1 MRRTFVLHCLTLALA
16 LSSALPSAHAQL
28 APPRRPFLF
37 KDDRGDIASARA
49 KGEREL
55 TVLIASMTGKNGDVA
70 RLITAMGGTI
80 RFRNDN
86 VDYLRARVPTDSVDG
101 LARNPLVH
109 SLNVNVKAGRAFAS
123 EPSDA
128 TAPDEQRP
136 LGPATR
142 ARVAPDTTHRAKPA
156 WPPTQSDHPLTNRYD
171 PLGDMGAA
179 AWRKAHPTW
188 DGRGV
193 TLAMIDMNPDPFE
206 PELQT
211 ARTLD
216 GKVTPKIALYETVID
231 KDDEDEGRWLSM
243 KNEVAASGG
252 SFSWEGKSYKAPHDG
267 AFRIATL
274 DEAAFDSLSASG
286 LEKDLNR
293 DGNPTGSS
301 RLFAVLWDR
310 KSNDVWVDTNQ
321 NGSFADERAMTN
333 YRQRQGFG
341 TFGTDN
347 PKTPVRESVGF
358 GVQIDSAKEMVSI
371 NAGVPF
377 HASLVVGA
385 ALGSRG
391 TRGRYDGVAPGARLA
406 SVAEGCQAYGQTE
419 AVIVAMEHPQV
430 DGAWLEQC
438 SGITR
443 PYLLRDGRLV
453 PTVIY
458 SRLIEKY
465 KKPLM
470 IPTHNYP
477 VLGASDDFVLADC
490 GIGVGGHEG
499 KDNFLHN
506 YGFRTKYDDN
516 LLITGGYGPMG
527 NGAFG
532 PTIISPSNIMA
543 GYRGWEHP
551 NSAYMASVYLTPPG
565 YLIAGGTSTAT
576 PTASGAVALLISAA
590 RQSGVKFDAC
600 TLKEA
605 IASSARYVPNLP
617 AYKQGNGVINVAAA
631 WDLLKAL
638 DTSRTRVTITSQAPV
653 KHSYSAYLATPNEG
667 VSLFEREGWS
677 VGDRAQRTITFT
689 RTTGPSEP
697 MTFAISFMGDSGTY
711 SAPATVTLPLGT
723 PVPVSIDI
731 APKHAGVNSALL
743 TLDNAKVPG
752 HAYRLLT
759 TVVAAEALDA
769 SNKFTITTK
778 GEVPRPEMRSWFY
791 RVPEGANALQVVL
804 DAPKRAVQLAMIAPD
819 TRSAPVTQVVST
831 RGRGEGGGG
840 GGPDANRPPETYV
853 TRNPMPGVW
862 EIRLTD
868 IADTRD
874 FDWRASMKGG
884 PVPPTAVTFTVSAL
898 AVGGEVAT
906 VGGAAGSSGG
916 SAVAESRAVPGL
928 TLSSKMA
935 AFSGRAV
942 SFPLGAARRQHL
954 TMQDRE
960 QQMFDVDV
968 PAGSEALMARIA
980 STDGNADFDVFVYD
994 CSGKECRNAGSSA
1007 DPGPNETVLVQK
1019 PSAGKWR
1026 VVVDASRLPSGSAM
1040 VDLTD
1045 VVFNQ
1050 SFGMTAVTDAPA
1062 KRDATA
1068 PWSATTNTW
1077 VGTLPSGRDA
1087 FAVVQIESDVTKT
1100 QSIALALLE
1109 VIGSGAR

>member
-1 MRRTFVLHCLTLALA
+1 MRRNFHSLCLTLSLLGA
-16 LSSALPSAHAQL
+16 SAPTIAHAQL

-37 KDDRGDIASARA
+37 KDDRGDVAAARA
-49 KGEREL
+49 SGERAV
-55 TVLIASMTGKNGDVA
+55 TVLIAAMPGKTADLV
-70 RLITAMGGTI
+70 RLVSSMGGTI
-80 RFRNDN
+80 RFRHDN
-86 VDYLRARVPTDSVDG
+86 VDYLRARVPTDSVER
-101 LARNPLVH
+101 LAHDALVH
-109 SLNVNVKAGRAFAS
+109 SLDVNVKGSGRTFAT
-123 EPSDA
+123 EPSGA
-128 TAPDEQRP
+128 TPDEQRP
-136 LGPATR
+136 LGPETR
-142 ARVAPDTTHRAKPA
+142 ARVAADTTRRA
-156 WPPTQSDHPLTNRYD
+156 WPPTGSDHPLTSRYD

-206 PELQT
+206 PELQS

-216 GKVTPKIALYETVID
+216 GKPIAKIAFYETVID
-231 KDDEDEGRWLSM
+231 QIDEDEGRWLSM
-243 KNEVAASGG
+243 KDEVTATGG
-252 SFSWEGKSYKAPHDG
+252 SLTWGGKSYGAPRSG
-267 AFRIATL
+267 TFRIASL
-274 DEAAFDSLSASG
+274 NEAAFDSLSASG

-293 DGNPTGSS
+293 DGNPAGSS

-321 NGSFADERAMTN
+321 NLSFADEKALTN
-333 YRQRQGFG
+333 YRQRPGFG

-391 TRGRYDGVAPGARLA
+391 ARGRYDGVAPGARLA

-419 AVIVAMEHPQV
+419 AVIVAMENPAV

-438 SGITR
+438 SGMTR

-499 KDNFLHN
+499 KENFLHN
-506 YGFRTKYDDN
+506 YGVRTKYDDN

-551 NSAYMASVYLTPPG
+551 ASAYMASVYLTPPG

-617 AYKQGNGVINVAAA
+617 AYKQGNGVINVAGA
-631 WDLLKAL
+631 WELLKAL
-638 DTSRTRVTITSQAPV
+638 DTSKTRVTIASRAPV
-653 KHSYSAYLATPNEG
+653 KHAYSALLDTPNEG

-677 VGDRAQRTITFT
+677 AGDRGSRTITFT
-689 RTTGPSEP
+689 RTTGPTEP
-697 MTFAISFMGDSGTY
+697 MAFALSFTGDSGTF
-711 SAPATVTLPLGT
+711 SAPTTITLPLGQA
-723 PVPVSIDI
+723 VPVTLDV
-731 APKHAGVNSALL
+731 APKKTGVHSALL
-743 TLDNAKVPG
+743 TLDNPKVPG

-759 TVVAAEALDA
+759 TVVAAEPLNAG
-769 SNKFTITTK
+769 NHFTVVTK
-778 GEVPRPEMRSWFY
+778 TEVPRPEMRSFFY

-819 TRSAPVTQVVST
+819 TRSATVTQVVSS

-840 GGPDANRPPETYV
+840 GPEANRPPETFV

-862 EIRLTD
+862 EVRLTD
-868 IADTRD
+868 IADTKD
-874 FDWRASMKGG
+874 FDWRASAKGG
-884 PVPPTAVTFTVSAL
+884 PVPPTAATITVSAVS
-898 AVGGEVAT
+898 VGVDAPT
-906 VGGAAGSSGG
+906 VG
-916 SAVAESRAVPGL
+916 
-928 TLSSKMA
+928 
-935 AFSGRAV
+935 
-942 SFPLGAARRQHL
+942 
-954 TMQDRE
+954 
-960 QQMFDVDV
+960 
-968 PAGSEALMARIA
+968 
-980 STDGNADFDVFVYD
+980 
-994 CSGKECRNAGSSA
+994 
-1007 DPGPNETVLVQK
+1007 
-1019 PSAGKWR
+1019 
-1026 VVVDASRLPSGSAM
+1026 
-1040 VDLTD
+1040 
-1045 VVFNQ
+1045 
-1050 SFGMTAVTDAPA
+1050 
-1062 KRDATA
+1062 
-1068 PWSATTNTW
+1068 
-1077 VGTLPSGRDA
+1077 
-1087 FAVVQIESDVTKT
+1087 
-1100 QSIALALLE
+1100 
-1109 VIGSGAR
+1109 